1 MLLHVKKK
9 LLLSVLLSYFFFNG
23 FSMSSSPFECHL
35 RATDGEKSA
44 RARDDLKSQPESFY
58 LLSPFSAC
66 KQQQQ
71 SFLSNEFLI
80 NSKWNETKRWC
91 GERIKQVANRGDRQ
105 KKKILSWIKLFV
117 LTCLQ
122 QAATNHIA
130 RTHTHLFLHLK
141 KS

>member
-1 MLLHVKKK
+1 MYVIMCASSCEKK

-58 LLSPFSAC
+58 LLSPISAC

-80 NSKWNETKRWC
+80 NSKRNETKRWC

-105 KKKILSWIKLFV
+105 KKLESSCSFWPACNRQRRIILHART
-117 LTCLQ
+117 LTCFC
-122 QAATNHIA
+122 I
-130 RTHTHLFLHLK
+130 
-141 KS
+141 

>member
-1 MLLHVKKK
+1 VLLHVKKK

-58 LLSPFSAC
+58 LLSPISAC
-66 KQQQQ
+66 KQQQQQ

-80 NSKWNETKRWC
+80 NSKRNETKR
-91 GERIKQVANRGDRQ
+91 
-105 KKKILSWIKLFV
+105 
-117 LTCLQ
+117 
-122 QAATNHIA
+122 
-130 RTHTHLFLHLK
+130 
-141 KS
+141 

>member
-105 KKKILSWIKLFV
+105 KKKKFYLESSCSFWPACNRQRRIIL
-117 LTCLQ
+117 
-122 QAATNHIA
+122 HA
-130 RTHTHLFLHLK
+130 RTLACFCI
-141 KS
+141 